1 MLQDIIEKI
10 KTGSQHNHNILLLV
24 IIATGFALRFY
35 SLYAGEGY
43 REFAVGDELHAYGV
57 ALGLLT
63 GAETSWHIGQPTFSG
78 GPAAGPLWTLLWLAT
93 FKLGGSA
100 VDGAVCMMLVRS
112 AFVIYLVY

>member
-10 KTGSQHNHNILLLV
+10 KAGSQRDHNILLLM

-63 GAETSWHIGQPTFSG
+63 GADRPVVEDLRQVDLLHGDQMDFPSLQSETTYQQP
-78 GPAAGPLWTLLWLAT
+78 PDYACTL
-93 FKLGGSA
+93 
-100 VDGAVCMMLVRS
+100 
-112 AFVIYLVY
+112 